1 MRELQ
6 TLNLSHNSLI
16 ELPAWF
22 DQLQCLR
29 EVNLND
35 NRKLTHLHPH
45 VATLHKFTCTGCNSI
60 TEPPSAVCQGGLQ
73 DIKQYYNDL
82 KKGRTHIVLSTIV
95 LIGRKEAG
103 KSTLLC
109 AMQSGFNAEAK
120 PKDVKKA
127 AVFEFQTVNLENGDE
142 KHEVQIVDFGGDDVY
157 HYAYQLTFRENC
169 IPVEVVKIEEYKEI
183 SEKWGRREAARRVAF
198 DWLSHILIVS
208 PDIEKPLLVLTHVD
222 KLENKEVEGLREE
235 LLSTLEDLGQEFLE
249 DRDIPKIRILEHT
262 DSQCSEMFHP
272 DYIFKIGYGTS
283 GHSKNLDDLQVTLC
297 SIVKAKKQTVPEI
310 WDKEMKSI
318 KENKQGCI
326 QYSDLP
332 KSHGAQVFDV
342 LLGYMKRS
350 GLILHYTG
358 GRVND
363 VSLSDVIFHNI
374 AAVAKLISTLY
385 HHSMNERI
393 SIKPKV
399 LLRKNT
405 YQTERRVDSFA
416 CNGIISVDNMEDII
430 PDSDNCIPYDIAM
443 KLIRKFRLLY
453 GPQSVNGVES
463 YLVPFFLQRHSFPD
477 NSAEIRI
484 HGTMNFRGLAV
495 PNYAFHQLTVT
506 FLEMFSPDAYQ
517 IFPYWNGASAKLLI
531 KTAEHTGNPEEEA
544 ETGDD
549 TKNSDFIDIHIIHDI
564 DNQKVGVRV
573 EGCASQIAMMWNIF
587 KQLLNRLERGA
598 TSAWKAARTD
608 FTVSC
613 PHCLL
618 INRDCTSYVES
629 KAMGKHSR
637 PGFGR

>member
-1 MRELQ
+1 MTLFLSVISFFSRRLKNMKRLQ
-6 TLNLSHNSLI
+6 ILDLRNNSLM
-16 ELPAWF
+16 ELPNWF
-22 DQLQCLR
+22 YQLQS
-29 EVNLND
+29 
-35 NRKLTHLHPH
+35 LTELSLDRNNSLTRLHPH
-45 VATLHKFTCTGCNSI
+45 VASLHKFTFKGCNSI

-82 KKGRTHIVLSTIV
+82 KKGCTHIVLSTIV

-109 AMQSGFNAEAK
+109 AMQSGFNADVK
-120 PKDVKKA
+120 PKDVKKT
-127 AVFEFQTVNLENGDE
+127 AVFEFQTVNLKNGDE
-142 KHEVQIVDFGGDDVY
+142 TLEVQIVDFGGDDVY

-169 IPVEVVKIEEYKEI
+169 IPLVVVNIAEYKEI
-183 SEKWGRREAARRVAF
+183 SKKWGRREAARRVAF

-208 PDIEKPLLVLTHVD
+208 PDVEKPLLVLTHVD

-235 LLSTLEDLGQEFLE
+235 LLSTLEDLRQDFLE
-249 DRDIPKIRILEHT
+249 GRDIPKIRILEHT
-262 DSQCSEMFHP
+262 DSQCSDMFQQ
-272 DYIFKIGYGTS
+272 DYTFKIGYGTS
-283 GHSKNLDDLQVTLC
+283 GHSKNLDDLQKTLC

-350 GLILHYTG
+350 GLILHYTD
-358 GRVND
+358 GRDND
-363 VSLSDVIFHNI
+363 VSLSGVIFHNI

-399 LLRKNT
+399 LLRNST
-405 YQTERRVDSFA
+405 YQTERRVDSFV
-416 CNGIISVDNMEDII
+416 CNGIISVDNMKDIIPDTVLPEAADTFPQTII

-443 KLIRKFRLLY
+443 KLLRKFRLLY

-477 NSAEIRI
+477 NSAER
-484 HGTMNFRGLAV
+484 FWLQVLVALLANMIDHV
-495 PNYAFHQLTVT
+495 SKQFP
-506 FLEMFSPDAYQ
+506 FSM
-517 IFPYWNGASAKLLI
+517 
-531 KTAEHTGNPEEEA
+531 T
-544 ETGDD
+544 
-549 TKNSDFIDIHIIHDI
+549 
-564 DNQKVGVRV
+564 
-573 EGCASQIAMMWNIF
+573 
-587 KQLLNRLERGA
+587 
-598 TSAWKAARTD
+598 
-608 FTVSC
+608 
-613 PHCLL
+613 
-618 INRDCTSYVES
+618 
-629 KAMGKHSR
+629 
-637 PGFGR
+637 

>member
-1 MRELQ
+1 MFQ
-6 TLNLSHNSLI
+6 
-16 ELPAWF
+16 
-22 DQLQCLR
+22 
-29 EVNLND
+29 
-35 NRKLTHLHPH
+35 
-45 VATLHKFTCTGCNSI
+45 
-60 TEPPSAVCQGGLQ
+60 Q
-73 DIKQYYNDL
+73 DY
-82 KKGRTHIVLSTIV
+82 T
-95 LIGRKEAG
+95 
-103 KSTLLC
+103 
-109 AMQSGFNAEAK
+109 
-120 PKDVKKA
+120 
-127 AVFEFQTVNLENGDE
+127 
-142 KHEVQIVDFGGDDVY
+142 
-157 HYAYQLTFRENC
+157 
-169 IPVEVVKIEEYKEI
+169 
-183 SEKWGRREAARRVAF
+183 
-198 DWLSHILIVS
+198 
-208 PDIEKPLLVLTHVD
+208 
-222 KLENKEVEGLREE
+222 
-235 LLSTLEDLGQEFLE
+235 
-249 DRDIPKIRILEHT
+249 
-262 DSQCSEMFHP
+262 
-272 DYIFKIGYGTS
+272 FKIGYGTS
-283 GHSKNLDDLQVTLC
+283 GHSKNLDDLQKTLC

-399 LLRKNT
+399 LLRNST
-405 YQTERRVDSFA
+405 YQTERRVDSFV

-443 KLIRKFRLLY
+443 KLLRKFRLLH

-484 HGTMNFRGLAV
+484 HGTMNFCGLAV

-506 FLEMFSPDAYQ
+506 FLEMFSPDTYQ

-531 KTAEHTGNPEEEA
+531 ETVEHTGSPENGA

-549 TKNSDFIDIHIIHDI
+549 TKNLDFIDIHIVHDI
-564 DNQKVGVRV
+564 ENQKVGVRV
-573 EGCASQIAMMWNIF
+573 EGCASQITMMWNTL
-587 KQLLNRLERGA
+587 KQLLNRLKNE
-598 TSAWKAARTD
+598 SKNAWKAARTN
-608 FTVSC
+608 FTIPC

-618 INRDCTSYVES
+618 LNRDCTSYVDT
-629 KAMGKHSR
+629 KAIDKPSS
-637 PGFGR
+637 PDFGRL